1 MVLAYSDGSAS
12 AQAGEVAVSPD
23 ADPSAIGLERTLKAA
38 MRLAGC
44 EAGAVFL
51 REGEYFSAKLAQS
64 GNAAQLFSDF
74 DLSAISIEV
83 GETRLVNESAE
94 IATFFPCRDEMQSAK
109 AQTVF
114 LTGFNAAASDLGE
127 DKNEGVIVLISKT
140 KKTSDNLDLSLLLDF
155 GAIAGSLVQ
164 TRRKT
169 SKALETLERSEKQT
183 EHFDYV
189 TELAGVGG
197 WEIEPATQKIF
208 WTEQTC
214 RIHDR
219 PPDYSPSLQEWF
231 DMCDPAYRKSLQTAF
246 REAVASGTGWKI
258 DLPIQTATGRRIWV
272 ASICQ
277 PVFGD
282 DGELL
287 LVGSIMDVSARRAAE
302 TEIDRSQRLYRS
314 TLNALSE
321 GILVVDGEGI
331 VRWHNAAAE
340 TIFECPTIYAEMTHL
355 EDVPCL
361 VEPADMHALFDQE
374 RAYDDYNLLSGLL
387 ILKQSKSLTLQA
399 KVGEDQTRKW
409 LRCRSEPL
417 ISRED
422 KKFVGLVISVE
433 DITAKKRSEDI
444 LNEAFE
450 AIPNG
455 IAVFDQDDRMVMA
468 NGAYRVAFTDGKLPS
483 GEAETY
489 RDVLSRNLASGRIAD
504 VEDNAAVREAWVE
517 DRASDFFGGSVSHI
531 DRLDDS
537 RWLQT
542 SSMITPSSYRAD
554 FFADV
559 TELKT
564 QGAVLEAVFEN
575 FPGGVAL
582 FDARRNLTLIN
593 TGMKELLGIDDGF
606 MRSGP
611 TLRSMVARNASRE
624 GLTGD
629 ALDAAVAKTIDRF
642 TRSEVVTYER
652 VLSDGTVHEI
662 KAISLPDGGLLTTLD
677 DISLR
682 KHLEQQL
689 RDNAHRAKKKSA
701 ELEATFANMTQGVS
715 VFDAEGCLQIW
726 NQRYIDI
733 FSKPD
738 GEVRHGVA
746 IQTLL
751 DAEKL
756 RGDFEGDVEAHIAQ
770 LRQRL
775 QAGETVRSYFKL
787 KTGTLIGTIHAPM
800 PGGGWIGTHDEIA
813 EDDKDYKA
821 FRRSRQT
828 DPQTKVAN
836 QAYLLEDMELAL
848 DSVRLN
854 GGSCGVMVISVG
866 FAHYYALGEHMAPC
880 DQTNQIIARRLREA
894 VRPMD
899 LVARLDDGRFAVLF
913 PTLRNDDGAVR
924 IMAERIMSL
933 LREPVVVS
941 GQKTLLTVHLGLVR
955 LTDQVE
961 TSELAL
967 QKAQTTVDF
976 ASVKGPVSLAVDLI

>member
-1 MVLAYSDGSAS
+1 MAYSDGSAS

-23 ADPSAIGLERTLKAA
+23 ADPCAIGLERTLKAA

-64 GNAAQLFSDF
+64 GKAAQLFSDF
-74 DLSAISIEV
+74 DLSAVSIEA

-94 IATFFPCRDEMQSAK
+94 IARFFPGRDEMQGSN

-114 LTGFNAAASDLGE
+114 LIGFNATADNPWKAAT
-127 DKNEGVIVLISKT
+127 EGVIVLISKT

-219 PPDYSPSLQEWF
+219 PTDYSPSLQEWF

-468 NGAYRVAFTDGKLPS
+468 NGAYRVAFMDGKLPS
-483 GEAETY
+483 GGAETY

-504 VEDNAAVREAWVE
+504 VEHNDAVREAWVE

-531 DRLDDS
+531 DRLDDC

-593 TGMKELLGIDDGF
+593 TGMKELLGIDDNF

-642 TRSEVVTYER
+642 AQSEVVTYER

-682 KHLEQQL
+682 KQLEQQL
-689 RDNAHRAKKKSA
+689 RDNARRAKKKSA
-701 ELEATFANMTQGVS
+701 ELEATFANMKQGVS
-715 VFDAEGCLQIW
+715 VFDSEGCLQIW

-924 IMAERIMSL
+924 KMAERIMSL

-955 LTDQVE
+955 LTDRVE
-961 TSELAL
+961 TSEQAL

-976 ASVKGPVSLAVDLI
+976 ASVKGSVSLAVDLI

>member
-1 MVLAYSDGSAS
+1 MLAYSDGSAS
-12 AQAGEVAVSPD
+12 AQADKCVESSD
-23 ADPSAIGLERTLKAA
+23 ADPCRIGLDRILKAA
-38 MRLAGC
+38 LRLAGC

-51 REGEYFSAKLAQS
+51 QEDKSSTATLAQS
-64 GNAAQLFSDF
+64 GTSARLFSDF
-74 DLSAISIEV
+74 DGTAISIRA

-94 IATFFPCRDEMQSAK
+94 IAAFFHDDEETQGSKVQA
-109 AQTVF
+109 VF
-114 LTGFNAAASDLGE
+114 LIGFNVAADQTGLAA
-127 DKNEGVIVLISKT
+127 NAGVIVLISET
-140 KKTSDNLDLSLLLDF
+140 KKPSDSVDLKLLSDF
-155 GAIAGSLVQ
+155 GLIAETLLQ
-164 TRRKT
+164 TLSQT

-197 WEIEPATQKIF
+197 WEIDPVSLNIF

-214 RIHDR
+214 RIHDL

-231 DMCDPAYRKSLQTAF
+231 DMCDPAYRKSLQTAY

-287 LVGSIMDVSARRAAE
+287 LVGSLMDVSARRAAE
-302 TEIDRSQRLYRS
+302 TEFDRSQRLYRS

-340 TIFECPTIYAEMTHL
+340 TIFECPTIYAEMTNL

-361 VEPADMHALFDQE
+361 VEPADMHALFEQE
-374 RAYDDYNLLSGLL
+374 RAYDNYNLLSGLL

-399 KVGEDQTRKW
+399 KVGEALTRKW

-455 IAVFDQDDRMVMA
+455 IAVFDQDDRMVTA
-468 NGAYRVAFTDGKLPS
+468 NGAYRVAFMDGKLPS
-483 GEAETY
+483 GEAESY

-504 VEDNAAVREAWVE
+504 VEDDEDVREAWIE
-517 DRASDFFGGSVSHI
+517 DRASDFFGGSVSHF
-531 DRLDDS
+531 DRLDDN

-582 FDARRNLTLIN
+582 FDASRNLTLIN
-593 TGMKELLGIDDGF
+593 TGMKELLGIDNDF
-606 MRSGP
+606 MQSGP
-611 TLRSMVARNASRE
+611 TLHSMIARNASRE

-629 ALDAAVAKTIDRF
+629 TLDAAVRKTIGRF
-642 TRSEVVTYER
+642 AQSDVVIYER
-652 VLSDGTVHEI
+652 TLSDGTVHEI

-682 KHLEQQL
+682 KQQEQRL
-689 RDNAHRAKKKSA
+689 RDNARRATEKTA
-701 ELEATFANMTQGVS
+701 ELEETFANMKQGVS
-715 VFDAEGCLQIW
+715 VFDAEGRLQIW

-751 DAEKL
+751 HAEKL
-756 RGDFEGDVEAHIAQ
+756 RGDFEGDVEEHIAQ

-775 QAGETVRSYFKL
+775 VAGETVRSYFKL
-787 KTGTLIGTIHAPM
+787 KTGMLIGTIHAPM

-813 EDDKDYKA
+813 KDDKDYKA
-821 FRRSRQT
+821 FRRLRQT
-828 DPQTKVAN
+828 DPLTKLAD
-836 QAYLLEDMELAL
+836 QAYLLEEMDLAL

-866 FAHYYALGEHMAPC
+866 
-880 DQTNQIIARRLREA
+880 
-894 VRPMD
+894 
-899 LVARLDDGRFAVLF
+899 
-913 PTLRNDDGAVR
+913 
-924 IMAERIMSL
+924 
-933 LREPVVVS
+933 
-941 GQKTLLTVHLGLVR
+941 
-955 LTDQVE
+955 
-961 TSELAL
+961 
-967 QKAQTTVDF
+967 
-976 ASVKGPVSLAVDLI
+976 

>member
-1 MVLAYSDGSAS
+1 M
-12 AQAGEVAVSPD
+12 
-23 ADPSAIGLERTLKAA
+23 
-38 MRLAGC
+38 
-44 EAGAVFL
+44 
-51 REGEYFSAKLAQS
+51 
-64 GNAAQLFSDF
+64 
-74 DLSAISIEV
+74 
-83 GETRLVNESAE
+83 
-94 IATFFPCRDEMQSAK
+94 
-109 AQTVF
+109 
-114 LTGFNAAASDLGE
+114 
-127 DKNEGVIVLISKT
+127 
-140 KKTSDNLDLSLLLDF
+140 
-155 GAIAGSLVQ
+155 
-164 TRRKT
+164 
-169 SKALETLERSEKQT
+169 ALETLERSERQC

-197 WEIEPATQKIF
+197 WEIEPASQKIF
-208 WTEQTC
+208 WTEQAC

-219 PPDYSPSLQEWF
+219 PPGYSPSLQEWF

-246 REAVASGTGWKI
+246 REAVASGTGWKF

-287 LVGSIMDVSARRAAE
+287 LVGSIMDVSARRSAE

-355 EDVPCL
+355 EDIPCI

-374 RAYDDYNLLSGLL
+374 KVYDDYNLLSGLL

-399 KVGEDQTRKW
+399 KVGDDLTRKW

-455 IAVFDQDDRMVMA
+455 IAVYDQDDRMVMA
-468 NGAYRVAFTDGKLPS
+468 NGAYRVAFMEGKLPS
-483 GEAETY
+483 GAAETY
-489 RDVLSRNLASGRIAD
+489 RDVLSRNLVSGRIAD
-504 VEDNAAVREAWVE
+504 VEDDEDVREAWVE

-531 DRLDDS
+531 DQLDDS

-564 QGAVLEAVFEN
+564 QGAVMEAVFEN

-593 TGMKELLGIDDGF
+593 TGMKELLGIDDDF
-606 MRSGP
+606 MRAGP
-611 TLRSMVARNASRE
+611 TLHSMVSRNASRE

-642 TRSEVVTYER
+642 AQREVVIYER
-652 VLSDGTVHEI
+652 ALADGTVHEI

-682 KHLEQQL
+682 KQLEQQL
-689 RDNAHRAKKKSA
+689 RDNAQRAKKKTA
-701 ELEATFANMTQGVS
+701 ELEATFANMKQGVS
-715 VFDAEGCLQIW
+715 VFDAAGHLQIW
-726 NQRYIDI
+726 NQRYVDI

-751 DAEKL
+751 HAEKL
-756 RGDFEGDVEAHIAQ
+756 RGDFEGDVEAHITQ

-775 QAGETVRSYFKL
+775 EAGETVRSYFKL

-821 FRRSRQT
+821 FRRLSQT
-828 DPQTKVAN
+828 DPLTKVAD
-836 QAYLLEDMELAL
+836 QSYLLEDMDLAL
-848 DSVRLN
+848 NSVRLN
-854 GGSCGVMVISVG
+854 GGSCGVMVISIG
-866 FAHYYALGEHMAPC
+866 FAHYYALGEHVAPC

-899 LVARLDDGRFAVLF
+899 LVARLNDGRFAVLF

-924 IMAERIMSL
+924 EMAERIMSL
-933 LREPVVVS
+933 LREPVVLAD
-941 GQKTLLTVHLGLVR
+941 QKTLLTIHLGLVR
-955 LTDQVE
+955 LTDRVA
-961 TSELAL
+961 TSQQAL
-967 QKAQTTVDF
+967 QKAQMTVEF